1 MAPKPKFGPT
11 KRLAYAYA
19 KGLHQIIGRVL
30 TPKLPEMSL
39 EDWLQSLAERSR
51 QADIQ
56 EASTEL
62 ARRMYTW
69 ANVGN
74 QRTWREAATKSQ
86 KSRQL
91 YAYLQKELT
100 GTPTGHRV
108 NQLIVQNAEYIS
120 SLPLDA
126 ARTLVSEVTK
136 AQQSGARAGTVAKM
150 MRSRFP
156 ILLRSRV
163 QLISRT
169 ETSKA
174 ATALTRARSEDLELP
189 CYIWRTSKDARVR
202 HSHDKME
209 GVLVFWSD
217 PPAPDT
223 LFPTPLVHG
232 GASRSTLGHYHAGD
246 APNDRCY
253 PEPILDINDVKW
265 SCRVYSQGSIKMM
278 TKPAFLKAFASAL
291 KMAA

>member
-1 MAPKPKFGPT
+1 MSSSGKTFGPT
-11 KRLAYAYA
+11 KRLADAYA

-39 EDWLQSLAERSR
+39 EDWLQSLAERSQ

-62 ARRMYTW
+62 ARRMFSW
-69 ANVGN
+69 ANISN
-74 QRTWREAATKSQ
+74 ARTWREAAAKSQ

-108 NQLIVQNAEYIS
+108 NQLIVQNANYIS

-126 ARTLVSEVTK
+126 ARTLVNEVTK
-136 AQQSGARAGTVAKM
+136 TQQSGARAGTVAKM

-163 QLISRT
+163 HLISRT
-169 ETSKA
+169 ETAKA
-174 ATALTRARSEDLELP
+174 SLALTQARCEDIGIQFAQWATSEDVRV
-189 CYIWRTSKDARVR
+189 RTSHRKM
-202 HSHDKME
+202 DKVIFAWNDLPDPEALAGEKHTDHYGPGGIYNCRCTSMP
-209 GVLVFWSD
+209 VLDVDDIHF
-217 PPAPDT
+217 PAK
-223 LFPTPLVHG
+223 VH
-232 GASRSTLGHYHAGD
+232 HH
-246 APNDRCY
+246 
-253 PEPILDINDVKW
+253 
-265 SCRVYSQGSIKMM
+265 GSVTTMGKQ
-278 TKPAFLKAFASAL
+278 AFLKTFGITAHATTH
-291 KMAA
+291 